1 MSFLAGKCLI
11 AAPNISDERFAN
23 AVIFVCAHTKEGAM
37 GLTINRPIRELTF
50 PDLLSQLKI
59 VPSTMIDAPPVLAG
73 GPLDMVRGF
82 VLHSAEYHGSATL
95 PVGDCSALTVTTEV
109 IQDIANGKGPQH
121 FLVALGYAG
130 WNAGQLDEEIKQN
143 SWLTITPDEDFLFN
157 VAPENKWKSSMRR
170 LGIDDCNLSFFSGNA

>member
-59 VPSTMIDAPPVLAG
+59 VPSTMIDTPLVLAG

-109 IQDIANGKGPQH
+109 IQDIADGKGPQH